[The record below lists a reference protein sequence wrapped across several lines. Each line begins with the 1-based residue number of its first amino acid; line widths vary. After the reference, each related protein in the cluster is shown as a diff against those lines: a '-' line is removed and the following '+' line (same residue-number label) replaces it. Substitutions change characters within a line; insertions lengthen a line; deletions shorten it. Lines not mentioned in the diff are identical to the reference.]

1 MYTRHLRESR
11 RTWKMDQYN
20 GAKTMMNLLLEAS
33 RMIGE
38 AGGQLALKDS
48 KKYRI
53 RKEHKVTHVSRAIAV

>member
-1 MYTRHLRESR
+1 
-11 RTWKMDQYN
+11 MDQYN